1 METGLTDEQMRR
13 WLKSGLRA
21 VAKGLLSVALAIT
34 NFPLLV
40 LWIVALVLS
49 VVPVLGMA
57 ALPVMT
63 AVVRARA
70 DLERR
75 LAAGSGVIIAR
86 TYRPRPTKALP
97 GGWRRSG

>member
-1 METGLTDEQMRR
+1 MGPVEIL
-13 WLKSGLRA
+13 
-21 VAKGLLSVALAIT
+21 LLSVALAVT
-34 NFPLLV
+34 NFPLFV
-40 LWIVALVLS
+40 LWLVSLVLS

-86 TYRPRPTKALP
+86 PYRPRPTKALP
-97 GGWRRSG
+97 GGSGARCGEALLTWREFFKSI